1 MKTNYASRVVINPQQ
16 TNTGTVAIDNMMVKK
31 DSTSGKKKDYVSQT
45 EKYYST
51 EETVF
56 DTTSIVVQK
65 IDNEPY
71 KVSENVVVVFK

>member
-16 TNTGTVAIDNMMVKK
+16 TSTGTVAIDNMMVKK
-31 DSTSGKKKDYVSQT
+31 NSTSGKKKDYVSQA

-71 KVSENVVVVFK
+71 KISKNVVVVFK